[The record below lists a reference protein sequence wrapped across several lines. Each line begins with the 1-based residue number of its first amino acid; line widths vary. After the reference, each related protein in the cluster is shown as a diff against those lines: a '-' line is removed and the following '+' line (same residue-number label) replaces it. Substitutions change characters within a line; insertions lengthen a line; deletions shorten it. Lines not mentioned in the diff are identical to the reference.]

1 MTMQITWRPWT
12 AAALIVSAATLLP
25 ACAPLLL
32 SGAVGTGVLVATD
45 RRTAGIQLEDQGIE
59 RRAQAQLR
67 EVLGDRGRV
76 LVHSFNRRVLLTGD
90 LPSQTDR
97 ALAVRTVAAVEN
109 VKEIVDEIGV
119 MASPSLTVRSSDTL
133 VTARVMAS
141 MVDAR
146 DLSARAIKVTTERGT
161 VYLMGRVTQ
170 READRAADMTR
181 TVSGVQRVVRIFEI
195 MSEDELA
202 RIEPP
207 RPAAVEPAPATRSGY

>member
-12 AAALIVSAATLLP
+12 AAALIVSAVTLLP

-97 ALAVRTVAAVEN
+97 ASAVRTVAAVEN